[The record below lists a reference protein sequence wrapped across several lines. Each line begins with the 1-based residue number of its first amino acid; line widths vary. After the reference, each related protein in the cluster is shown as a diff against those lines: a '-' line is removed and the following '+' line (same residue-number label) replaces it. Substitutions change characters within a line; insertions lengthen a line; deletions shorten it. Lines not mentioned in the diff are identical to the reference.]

1 MELGFVIVWLFLS
14 IGVGALA
21 DSRGRSGF
29 GYFLLSFVF
38 SPVLAL
44 IVVLVARNLK
54 EQETND
60 EWRRREQKNRDEDLK
75 REHEKQLES
84 LRVLAAA
91 QRTNAPKATTTNMSI
106 SVADELDKLAS
117 LRDRGVLTTE
127 EFEAQKSTLLG
138 KSSKKSSTSTSMA
151 RSSP

>member
-1 MELGFVIVWLFLS
+1 MELGFVVVWIFLS
-14 IGVGALA
+14 ISVGALA

-44 IVVLVARNLK
+44 IVVLIALNLK
-54 EQETND
+54 EQAIND
-60 EWRRREQKNRDEDLK
+60 EWRRRDQLTRDLNLK

-84 LRVLAAA
+84 LRALATT
-91 QRTNAPKATTTNMSI
+91 QRANAPKATTTNMSVSI
-106 SVADELDKLAS
+106 ADELDKLAS

-127 EFEAQKSTLLG
+127 EFEAQKKSLLG
-138 KSSKKSSTSTSMA
+138 KQSG
-151 RSSP
+151 